1 MTNPAA
7 PAPSSTALSVSTPA
21 WTAGIYGQ
29 LDAAR
34 PVAELLAKSEL
45 VPKGFQGKPMDIL
58 IAGAMGAR
66 LGLDLFSSLSGIA
79 VVNGR
84 ATLWGDA
91 LLAVCQQH
99 PAWEDYQQEIVGEGD
114 KMAAKVTVTR
124 KGRSPHTETFSV
136 EDAKRAGLWGKQGP
150 WSQHPKRMMA
160 LRARAFALRTVF
172 ADALAGF
179 HAKEELDDEPREVEA
194 TVHADPKPAR
204 RRTVEAN
211 TQPAAEGEHVP
222 AAKVETKN
230 EPAAEQTQTEAKTVG
245 EHLADTQAE
254 QKPKDLSVEKCVA
267 EFSAL
272 WKHSDAG
279 KTRAKAIQQAWNLG
293 QIAELAGAADGDRE
307 AFLAEVAEG
316 MALVKG

>member
-7 PAPSSTALSVSTPA
+7 PTPSTALSVSTPA

-114 KMAAKVTVTR
+114 KMAARVTVTR

-179 HAKEELDDEPREVEA
+179 HAKEEMDDEPREVEA
-194 TVHADPKPAR
+194 TVHQEPRPAKARTVDATTEAQKPAD
-204 RRTVEAN
+204 AP
-211 TQPAAEGEHVP
+211 PADQGQGTATDPPVQTAE
-222 AAKVETKN
+222 
-230 EPAAEQTQTEAKTVG
+230 TQTAPVVK
-245 EHLADTQAE
+245 DT
-254 QKPKDLSVEKCVA
+254 SVESCA
-267 EFSAL
+267 REFEKL
-272 WKHSDAG
+272 WKHSPAG
-279 KTRAKAIQQAWNLG
+279 KSRGQAILAAWNITK
-293 QIAELAGAADGDRE
+293 IAELAGAADGDRE
-307 AFLAEVAEG
+307 AFLVDVGEG
-316 MALVKG
+316 LAAVGA

>member
-1 MTNPAA
+1 
-7 PAPSSTALSVSTPA
+7 LSVTTPA

-99 PAWEDYQQEIVGEGD
+99 PAWEDYQQEIIGEGD

-124 KGRSPHTETFSV
+124 KGRSPHSETFSV

-179 HAKEELDDEPREVEA
+179 HAKEEMDDEPREVEA
-194 TVHADPKPAR
+194 TVRSETRPAKARTIEATADA
-204 RRTVEAN
+204 VV
-211 TQPAAEGEHVP
+211 AA
-222 AAKVETKN
+222 AQVETKD
-230 EPAAEQTQTEAKTVG
+230 EPAAEQTQTEGKTVG
-245 EHLADTQAE
+245 EHLATAQAE

-267 EFSAL
+267 DFSAL

-279 KTRAKAIQQAWNLG
+279 KARAKAIQQTWNLEK
-293 QIAELAGAADGDRE
+293 IADLAGAADGDRE